1 METVLRK
8 KRIAVVSGRRSV
20 SDFFRLEGDVC
31 NCLVSVMSVLPSV
44 PSEYDIIIFDDD
56 GSIDAR
62 VFPENIYRIIPD
74 GEERGDKT
82 LSWPLSVFR
91 AREIFEGYVIENISQ
106 TKTGENTFLYLK
118 NGKEKSVVYKNM
130 RIPLTESEWKVLVC
144 LASSEGEA
152 VSRESLRALFDTSD
166 GNISDVYIC
175 HLRRKLEDPF
185 GEKMIRTVR
194 GKGYML
200 SVETKWE

>member
-1 METVLRK
+1 M
-8 KRIAVVSGRRSV
+8 
-20 SDFFRLEGDVC
+20 
-31 NCLVSVMSVLPSV
+31 
-44 PSEYDIIIFDDD
+44 
-56 GSIDAR
+56 
-62 VFPENIYRIIPD
+62 
-74 GEERGDKT
+74 
-82 LSWPLSVFR
+82 
-91 AREIFEGYVIENISQ
+91 
-106 TKTGENTFLYLK
+106 K